1 MDQRFLLPG
10 EYHVTKKQMSI
21 DTLLGSCVSVC
32 LYNTKSGYA
41 AMNHYLLD
49 CPSEEDNDDI
59 GRYGSSSIEHII
71 STLMSIDGNPY
82 NYRAQIFG
90 GAAVVDALEG
100 GRDIGARNILVAKE
114 VLDSYRIRIIH
125 KDIGG
130 TRGRRIKFDTSTNTV
145 HCRFTGQTN
154 EAKRLARMRQEIAG
168 RKLRVLIVDDS
179 ATVRRLLRKAI
190 ESANDME
197 VVGEAK
203 DAYEARDQVVSADPD
218 VLTLDIIMPKL
229 DGLSFLKKLQ
239 QYYPKPVV
247 IVSTIAKDSSRVAEN
262 AVEYG
267 AAEVI
272 DKEVLELYKGMDV
285 VRDILLPKIRSAS
298 RKIIRPVLTK

>member
-1 MDQRFLLPG
+1 MDHRFLLPG
-10 EYHVTKKQMSI
+10 EYHVTKKQISI

-32 LYNTKSGYA
+32 LYNSKNGFA
-41 AMNHYLLD
+41 AMNHFLLD
-49 CPSEEDNDDI
+49 RPTDEQTTDI
-59 GRYGSSSIEHII
+59 GRYGKTSTDQII
-71 STLMSIDGNPY
+71 STLMSVDDNPF

-90 GAAVVDALEG
+90 GAAVVDALIDSRNIG
-100 GRDIGARNILVAKE
+100 GRNMLVAQE
-114 VLDSYRIRIIH
+114 VLDSYRIRVIK
-125 KDIGG
+125 KDVGG
-130 TRGRRIKFDTSTNTV
+130 TRGRRIKFDTASNTV
-145 HCRFTGQTN
+145 HCRYTGQTE
-154 EAKRLARMRQEIAG
+154 EAQRLARMRQKIAN

-190 ESANDME
+190 ESTSDME
-197 VVGEAK
+197 VVGEAQ
-203 DAYEARDQVVSADPD
+203 DAYEARDQVLSADPD

-262 AVEYG
+262 AINYG

-272 DKEVLELYKGMDV
+272 DKDTLELYKGMDV
-285 VRDILLPKIRSAS
+285 VRDILIPKLRSAS
-298 RKIIRPVLTK
+298 RKIPSQILA

>member
-1 MDQRFLLPG
+1 MDHRFLLPG

-32 LYNTKSGYA
+32 LYNSRNGFA
-41 AMNHYLLD
+41 AMNHFLLD
-49 CPSEEDNDDI
+49 RPTDEQTTDI
-59 GRYGSSSIEHII
+59 GRYGITSTDQII
-71 STLMSIDGNPY
+71 STLMSVDDNPF

-90 GAAVVDALEG
+90 GAAVVDALTDSRNIG
-100 GRDIGARNILVAKE
+100 GRNMLVAQE
-114 VLDSYRIRIIH
+114 VLDSYHIH
-125 KDIGG
+125 VIKKDVGG
-130 TRGRRIKFDTSTNTV
+130 TRGRRIKFDTASNTV
-145 HCRFTGQTN
+145 HCRYTGQTE
-154 EAKRLARMRQEIAG
+154 EAKRLALMRQNIAG

-179 ATVRRLLRKAI
+179 TTVRRLLRKAI
-190 ESANDME
+190 ESTSDME
-197 VVGEAK
+197 VVGEAQ
-203 DAYEARDQVVSADPD
+203 DAYEARDLVLSADPD

-262 AVEYG
+262 AVKYG

-272 DKEVLELYKGMDV
+272 DKEALELYKGMDV
-285 VRDILLPKIRSAS
+285 VCDILIPKLRSAS
-298 RKIIRPVLTK
+298 RKIPSQTLA

>member
-1 MDQRFLLPG
+1 M
-10 EYHVTKKQMSI
+10 
-21 DTLLGSCVSVC
+21 
-32 LYNTKSGYA
+32 
-41 AMNHYLLD
+41 
-49 CPSEEDNDDI
+49 
-59 GRYGSSSIEHII
+59 
-71 STLMSIDGNPY
+71 
-82 NYRAQIFG
+82 
-90 GAAVVDALEG
+90 DALEG

-114 VLDSYRIRIIH
+114 ILDSYHVRIIH

-130 TRGRRIKFDTSTNTV
+130 TRGRRIKFDTTKNTV
-145 HCRFTGQTN
+145 SYRFTGQTN

-168 RKLRVLIVDDS
+168 RKLRILIVDDS

-190 ESANDME
+190 ESTNDME

-203 DAYEARDQVVSADPD
+203 DAYDARDQVVTADPD

-239 QYYPKPVV
+239 RYYPKPVV
-247 IVSTIAKDSSRVAEN
+247 IISTIAKDSSKVAEN

-272 DKEVLELYKGMDV
+272 DKEALELYKGMDV

-298 RKIIRPVLTK
+298 RKITRPIRAK

>member
-1 MDQRFLLPG
+1 MDHRFLLPG

-32 LYNTKSGYA
+32 LYNSRNGFA
-41 AMNHYLLD
+41 AMNHFLLD
-49 CPSEEDNDDI
+49 RPTDEQTTDI
-59 GRYGSSSIEHII
+59 GRYGITSTDQII
-71 STLMSIDGNPY
+71 STLMSVDDNPF

-90 GAAVVDALEG
+90 GAAVVDALTDSRNIG
-100 GRDIGARNILVAKE
+100 GRNMLVAQE
-114 VLDSYRIRIIH
+114 VLDSYHIRVIK
-125 KDIGG
+125 KDVGG
-130 TRGRRIKFDTSTNTV
+130 TRGRRIKFDTASNTV
-145 HCRFTGQTN
+145 HCRYTGQTE
-154 EAKRLARMRQEIAG
+154 EAKRLALMRQNIAG

-179 ATVRRLLRKAI
+179 TTVRRLLRKAI
-190 ESANDME
+190 ESTSDME
-197 VVGEAK
+197 VVGEAQ
-203 DAYEARDQVVSADPD
+203 DAYEARDLVLSADPD

-262 AVEYG
+262 AVKYG

-272 DKEVLELYKGMDV
+272 DKEALELYKGMDV
-285 VRDILLPKIRSAS
+285 VCDILIPKLRSAS
-298 RKIIRPVLTK
+298 RKIPSQTLA

>member
-1 MDQRFLLPG
+1 MNHIFLLPG

-32 LYNTKSGYA
+32 LYNTKNGYA
-41 AMNHYLLD
+41 AMNHFLLD
-49 CPSEEDNDDI
+49 RPKEEPTTDV
-59 GRYGSSSIEHII
+59 GRYGTASTEHII
-71 STLMSIDGNPY
+71 STLMSIDDNPY

-90 GAAVVDALEG
+90 GAAVVDALTDS
-100 GRDIGARNILVAKE
+100 RDIGGRNMLVAQE
-114 VLDSYRIRIIH
+114 VLDSYRIRVIK
-125 KDIGG
+125 KDVGG
-130 TRGRRIKFDTSTNTV
+130 TRGRRIKFDTTSNTV
-145 HCRFTGQTN
+145 HCRYTGQTE
-154 EAKRLARMRQEIAG
+154 EAKRLARMRQTIAG

-190 ESANDME
+190 ESTIDME

-203 DAYEARDQVVSADPD
+203 DAYEARDMVLSADPD

-247 IVSTIAKDSSRVAEN
+247 IVSTIAKDSSRVSGN
-262 AVEYG
+262 AVKYG

-272 DKEVLELYKGMDV
+272 DKEALELYKGMDV
-285 VRDILLPKIRSAS
+285 VRDILIPKLRSAA
-298 RKIIRPVLTK
+298 RKIPSQTLA